1 MKRLHTVFLK
11 PNEFFF
17 FELGG
22 ELQVGGVRERES
34 TTAFNAHDRHVKSA
48 HLDYAEK

>member
-1 MKRLHTVFLK
+1 MYNVFLK
-11 PNEFFF
+11 PNVFF
-17 FELGG
+17 FELSG

-48 HLDYAEK
+48 HSDYA